1 MELVARVKS
10 QLRRYQVYSKPI
22 GVDNSIIQANDLLID
37 TNKKM
42 VSVDNR
48 PVAVTK
54 IEYEILVLLASHPG
68 TVFSTEDIYTKIWHE
83 EATHANNTIMVH
95 IRKLREK
102 IERQPRTPL
111 SYLVAFLIYSILGII
126 FDRIIPIA
134 VPNEMRYAL
143 CYAISFIVFVEIF
156 FKLIDFTIEY
166 IRKLRRSIQ
175 QVTSGNYGVQ
185 CEVEYDDELG
195 SLAANIN
202 VLSKTLLAKEKESE
216 KLKEKERAALDI
228 ERNAERQKNELI
240 TNVAHDLRTPLTTI
254 VGYLELIKDDTALS
268 KEDVHKYSGIAYE
281 KSIRLQEM
289 MDDLFEF
296 TKLDNADIK
305 LNKSMINLSG
315 LIMQMTDEFY
325 PSFKDCNIT
334 PIVDLPEENIYVQG
348 DGQLLAR
355 VFDNLISNALKY
367 GYHNTDLKIEVSGD
381 EKYATVKVINHGD
394 TIASEDIPLLFNKF
408 YRTDS
413 SRNSK
418 TGGTGLGLA
427 ITKNIVDLHHGD
439 ISVTSDDQ
447 ITTFIVK
454 FNRYFDQN

>member
-1 MELVARVKS
+1 MMQK
-10 QLRRYQVYSKPI
+10 LRKLFISSFKWR
-22 GVDNSIIQANDLLID
+22 LLINI
-37 TNKKM
+37 T
-42 VSVDNR
+42 
-48 PVAVTK
+48 
-54 IEYEILVLLASHPG
+54 
-68 TVFSTEDIYTKIWHE
+68 
-83 EATHANNTIMVH
+83 
-95 IRKLREK
+95 
-102 IERQPRTPL
+102 L

-143 CYAISFIVFVEIF
+143 CYAISFIVFIEIF

>member
-1 MELVARVKS
+1 MMQK
-10 QLRRYQVYSKPI
+10 LRKLFISSFKWR
-22 GVDNSIIQANDLLID
+22 LLINI
-37 TNKKM
+37 T
-42 VSVDNR
+42 
-48 PVAVTK
+48 
-54 IEYEILVLLASHPG
+54 
-68 TVFSTEDIYTKIWHE
+68 
-83 EATHANNTIMVH
+83 
-95 IRKLREK
+95 
-102 IERQPRTPL
+102 L

-394 TIASEDIPLLFNKF
+394 TIAPEDIPLLFNKF

-454 FNRYFDQN
+454 FNRYFYQN

>member
-1 MELVARVKS
+1 MMQK
-10 QLRRYQVYSKPI
+10 LRKLFISSFKWR
-22 GVDNSIIQANDLLID
+22 LLINI
-37 TNKKM
+37 T
-42 VSVDNR
+42 
-48 PVAVTK
+48 
-54 IEYEILVLLASHPG
+54 
-68 TVFSTEDIYTKIWHE
+68 
-83 EATHANNTIMVH
+83 
-95 IRKLREK
+95 
-102 IERQPRTPL
+102 L

-228 ERNAERQKNELI
+228 ERNAERLKNELI

-394 TIASEDIPLLFNKF
+394 TIAPEDIPLLFNKF

>member
-1 MELVARVKS
+1 MMQK
-10 QLRRYQVYSKPI
+10 LRKLFISSFKWR
-22 GVDNSIIQANDLLID
+22 LLINI
-37 TNKKM
+37 T
-42 VSVDNR
+42 
-48 PVAVTK
+48 
-54 IEYEILVLLASHPG
+54 
-68 TVFSTEDIYTKIWHE
+68 
-83 EATHANNTIMVH
+83 
-95 IRKLREK
+95 
-102 IERQPRTPL
+102 L

-202 VLSKTLLAKEKESE
+202 VLSKILLAKEKESE

>member
-1 MELVARVKS
+1 MMQK
-10 QLRRYQVYSKPI
+10 LRKLFISSFKWR
-22 GVDNSIIQANDLLID
+22 LLINI
-37 TNKKM
+37 T
-42 VSVDNR
+42 
-48 PVAVTK
+48 
-54 IEYEILVLLASHPG
+54 
-68 TVFSTEDIYTKIWHE
+68 
-83 EATHANNTIMVH
+83 
-95 IRKLREK
+95 
-102 IERQPRTPL
+102 L

-254 VGYLELIKDDTALS
+254 VGYLELIKDDSALS

-418 TGGTGLGLA
+418 TGGAGLGLA

>member
-1 MELVARVKS
+1 MMQK
-10 QLRRYQVYSKPI
+10 LRKLFISSFKWR
-22 GVDNSIIQANDLLID
+22 LLINI
-37 TNKKM
+37 T
-42 VSVDNR
+42 
-48 PVAVTK
+48 
-54 IEYEILVLLASHPG
+54 
-68 TVFSTEDIYTKIWHE
+68 
-83 EATHANNTIMVH
+83 
-95 IRKLREK
+95 
-102 IERQPRTPL
+102 L

-185 CEVEYDDELG
+185 CEVEYNDELG

>member
-1 MELVARVKS
+1 MMQK
-10 QLRRYQVYSKPI
+10 LRKLFISSFKWR
-22 GVDNSIIQANDLLID
+22 LLINI
-37 TNKKM
+37 T
-42 VSVDNR
+42 
-48 PVAVTK
+48 
-54 IEYEILVLLASHPG
+54 
-68 TVFSTEDIYTKIWHE
+68 
-83 EATHANNTIMVH
+83 
-95 IRKLREK
+95 
-102 IERQPRTPL
+102 L

-394 TIASEDIPLLFNKF
+394 TIAPKDIPLLFNKF

-413 SRNSK
+413 SRNSR

>member
-1 MELVARVKS
+1 MMQK
-10 QLRRYQVYSKPI
+10 LRKLFISSFKWR
-22 GVDNSIIQANDLLID
+22 LLINI
-37 TNKKM
+37 T
-42 VSVDNR
+42 
-48 PVAVTK
+48 
-54 IEYEILVLLASHPG
+54 
-68 TVFSTEDIYTKIWHE
+68 
-83 EATHANNTIMVH
+83 
-95 IRKLREK
+95 
-102 IERQPRTPL
+102 L

-126 FDRIIPIA
+126 FDRIIPLA

-254 VGYLELIKDDTALS
+254 VGYLELIKDDSALS

-394 TIASEDIPLLFNKF
+394 TIAPEDIPLLFNKF

>member
-1 MELVARVKS
+1 MMQK
-10 QLRRYQVYSKPI
+10 LRKLFISSFKWR
-22 GVDNSIIQANDLLID
+22 LLINI
-37 TNKKM
+37 T
-42 VSVDNR
+42 
-48 PVAVTK
+48 
-54 IEYEILVLLASHPG
+54 
-68 TVFSTEDIYTKIWHE
+68 
-83 EATHANNTIMVH
+83 
-95 IRKLREK
+95 
-102 IERQPRTPL
+102 L

-355 VFDNLISNALKY
+355 VFVNLISNALKY

>member
-1 MELVARVKS
+1 MMQK
-10 QLRRYQVYSKPI
+10 LRKLFISSFKWR
-22 GVDNSIIQANDLLID
+22 LLINI
-37 TNKKM
+37 T
-42 VSVDNR
+42 
-48 PVAVTK
+48 
-54 IEYEILVLLASHPG
+54 
-68 TVFSTEDIYTKIWHE
+68 
-83 EATHANNTIMVH
+83 
-95 IRKLREK
+95 
-102 IERQPRTPL
+102 L

-394 TIASEDIPLLFNKF
+394 TIAPEDIPLLFNKF

>member
-1 MELVARVKS
+1 MMQK
-10 QLRRYQVYSKPI
+10 LRKLFISSFKWR
-22 GVDNSIIQANDLLID
+22 LLINI
-37 TNKKM
+37 T
-42 VSVDNR
+42 
-48 PVAVTK
+48 
-54 IEYEILVLLASHPG
+54 
-68 TVFSTEDIYTKIWHE
+68 
-83 EATHANNTIMVH
+83 
-95 IRKLREK
+95 
-102 IERQPRTPL
+102 L

-254 VGYLELIKDDTALS
+254 VGYLELIKDDSALS

-367 GYHNTDLKIEVSGD
+367 GYHNTDLKIEVSVD

-394 TIASEDIPLLFNKF
+394 TIAPEDIPLLFNKF

>member
-1 MELVARVKS
+1 MMQK
-10 QLRRYQVYSKPI
+10 LRKLFISSFKWR
-22 GVDNSIIQANDLLID
+22 LLINI
-37 TNKKM
+37 T
-42 VSVDNR
+42 
-48 PVAVTK
+48 
-54 IEYEILVLLASHPG
+54 
-68 TVFSTEDIYTKIWHE
+68 
-83 EATHANNTIMVH
+83 
-95 IRKLREK
+95 
-102 IERQPRTPL
+102 L

-367 GYHNTDLKIEVSGD
+367 GYHNTDLKIEISGD

>member
-1 MELVARVKS
+1 MQK
-10 QLRRYQVYSKPI
+10 LRKLFISSFKWR
-22 GVDNSIIQANDLLID
+22 LLINI
-37 TNKKM
+37 T
-42 VSVDNR
+42 
-48 PVAVTK
+48 
-54 IEYEILVLLASHPG
+54 
-68 TVFSTEDIYTKIWHE
+68 
-83 EATHANNTIMVH
+83 
-95 IRKLREK
+95 
-102 IERQPRTPL
+102 L
-111 SYLVAFLIYSILGII
+111 SYLIAFLIYSILGII

-394 TIASEDIPLLFNKF
+394 TIAAEDIPLLFNKF

>member
-1 MELVARVKS
+1 MMQK
-10 QLRRYQVYSKPI
+10 LRKLFISSFKWR
-22 GVDNSIIQANDLLID
+22 LLINI
-37 TNKKM
+37 T
-42 VSVDNR
+42 
-48 PVAVTK
+48 
-54 IEYEILVLLASHPG
+54 
-68 TVFSTEDIYTKIWHE
+68 
-83 EATHANNTIMVH
+83 
-95 IRKLREK
+95 
-102 IERQPRTPL
+102 L

-134 VPNEMRYAL
+134 APNEMRYAL

-216 KLKEKERAALDI
+216 KLKEKERAALDV

-394 TIASEDIPLLFNKF
+394 TIAPEDIPLLFNKF

-427 ITKNIVDLHHGD
+427 ITKNTVDLHHGD

>member
-1 MELVARVKS
+1 MMQK
-10 QLRRYQVYSKPI
+10 LRKLFISSFKWR
-22 GVDNSIIQANDLLID
+22 LLINI
-37 TNKKM
+37 T
-42 VSVDNR
+42 
-48 PVAVTK
+48 
-54 IEYEILVLLASHPG
+54 
-68 TVFSTEDIYTKIWHE
+68 
-83 EATHANNTIMVH
+83 
-95 IRKLREK
+95 
-102 IERQPRTPL
+102 L

-126 FDRIIPIA
+126 FDRIIPIV

>member
-1 MELVARVKS
+1 MMQK
-10 QLRRYQVYSKPI
+10 LRKLFISSFKWR
-22 GVDNSIIQANDLLID
+22 LLINI
-37 TNKKM
+37 T
-42 VSVDNR
+42 
-48 PVAVTK
+48 
-54 IEYEILVLLASHPG
+54 
-68 TVFSTEDIYTKIWHE
+68 
-83 EATHANNTIMVH
+83 
-95 IRKLREK
+95 
-102 IERQPRTPL
+102 L
-111 SYLVAFLIYSILGII
+111 SYLIAFLIYSILGII

-254 VGYLELIKDDTALS
+254 VGYLELIKDDSALS

-394 TIASEDIPLLFNKF
+394 TIAPEDIPLLFNKF

>member
-1 MELVARVKS
+1 MMQK
-10 QLRRYQVYSKPI
+10 LRKLFISSFKWR
-22 GVDNSIIQANDLLID
+22 LLINI
-37 TNKKM
+37 T
-42 VSVDNR
+42 
-48 PVAVTK
+48 
-54 IEYEILVLLASHPG
+54 
-68 TVFSTEDIYTKIWHE
+68 
-83 EATHANNTIMVH
+83 
-95 IRKLREK
+95 
-102 IERQPRTPL
+102 L

-334 PIVDLPEENIYVQG
+334 LIVDLPEENIYVQG

>member
-1 MELVARVKS
+1 MMQK
-10 QLRRYQVYSKPI
+10 LRKLFISSFKWR
-22 GVDNSIIQANDLLID
+22 LLINI
-37 TNKKM
+37 T
-42 VSVDNR
+42 
-48 PVAVTK
+48 
-54 IEYEILVLLASHPG
+54 
-68 TVFSTEDIYTKIWHE
+68 
-83 EATHANNTIMVH
+83 
-95 IRKLREK
+95 
-102 IERQPRTPL
+102 L

-254 VGYLELIKDDTALS
+254 VGYLELIKDDSALS

-367 GYHNTDLKIEVSGD
+367 GYHNTDLRIEVSGD

-394 TIASEDIPLLFNKF
+394 TIAPEDIPLLFNKF

-427 ITKNIVDLHHGD
+427 ITKNIVDLHHGN

>member
-1 MELVARVKS
+1 MMQK
-10 QLRRYQVYSKPI
+10 LRKLFISSFKWR
-22 GVDNSIIQANDLLID
+22 LLINI
-37 TNKKM
+37 T
-42 VSVDNR
+42 
-48 PVAVTK
+48 
-54 IEYEILVLLASHPG
+54 
-68 TVFSTEDIYTKIWHE
+68 
-83 EATHANNTIMVH
+83 
-95 IRKLREK
+95 
-102 IERQPRTPL
+102 L

-254 VGYLELIKDDTALS
+254 VGYLELIKDDSALS

-394 TIASEDIPLLFNKF
+394 TIAPKDIPLLFNKF

>member
-1 MELVARVKS
+1 MQK
-10 QLRRYQVYSKPI
+10 LRKLFISSFKWR
-22 GVDNSIIQANDLLID
+22 LLINI
-37 TNKKM
+37 T
-42 VSVDNR
+42 
-48 PVAVTK
+48 
-54 IEYEILVLLASHPG
+54 
-68 TVFSTEDIYTKIWHE
+68 
-83 EATHANNTIMVH
+83 
-95 IRKLREK
+95 
-102 IERQPRTPL
+102 L

-134 VPNEMRYAL
+134 VPNEMHYAL

>member
-1 MELVARVKS
+1 MMQK
-10 QLRRYQVYSKPI
+10 LRKLFISSFKWR
-22 GVDNSIIQANDLLID
+22 LLINI
-37 TNKKM
+37 T
-42 VSVDNR
+42 
-48 PVAVTK
+48 
-54 IEYEILVLLASHPG
+54 
-68 TVFSTEDIYTKIWHE
+68 
-83 EATHANNTIMVH
+83 
-95 IRKLREK
+95 
-102 IERQPRTPL
+102 L

-134 VPNEMRYAL
+134 VPNEMGYAL

-216 KLKEKERAALDI
+216 KLKEKEKAALDI

-394 TIASEDIPLLFNKF
+394 TIAPEDIPLLFNKF

>member
-1 MELVARVKS
+1 MMQK
-10 QLRRYQVYSKPI
+10 LRKLFISSFKWR
-22 GVDNSIIQANDLLID
+22 LLINI
-37 TNKKM
+37 T
-42 VSVDNR
+42 
-48 PVAVTK
+48 
-54 IEYEILVLLASHPG
+54 
-68 TVFSTEDIYTKIWHE
+68 
-83 EATHANNTIMVH
+83 
-95 IRKLREK
+95 
-102 IERQPRTPL
+102 L

-202 VLSKTLLAKEKESE
+202 VLSKTLLAKEKENE

>member
-1 MELVARVKS
+1 MMQK
-10 QLRRYQVYSKPI
+10 LRKLFISSFKWR
-22 GVDNSIIQANDLLID
+22 LLINI
-37 TNKKM
+37 T
-42 VSVDNR
+42 
-48 PVAVTK
+48 
-54 IEYEILVLLASHPG
+54 
-68 TVFSTEDIYTKIWHE
+68 
-83 EATHANNTIMVH
+83 
-95 IRKLREK
+95 
-102 IERQPRTPL
+102 L

-134 VPNEMRYAL
+134 LPNEMRYAL

-216 KLKEKERAALDI
+216 KLKEKERAALDV

-394 TIASEDIPLLFNKF
+394 TIAPEDIPLLFNKF

>member
-1 MELVARVKS
+1 MMQK
-10 QLRRYQVYSKPI
+10 LRKLFISSFKWR
-22 GVDNSIIQANDLLID
+22 LLINI
-37 TNKKM
+37 T
-42 VSVDNR
+42 
-48 PVAVTK
+48 
-54 IEYEILVLLASHPG
+54 
-68 TVFSTEDIYTKIWHE
+68 
-83 EATHANNTIMVH
+83 
-95 IRKLREK
+95 
-102 IERQPRTPL
+102 L

-367 GYHNTDLKIEVSGD
+367 GYHNTDLKIEVSVD
-381 EKYATVKVINHGD
+381 EKYAIVKVINHGD

>member
-1 MELVARVKS
+1 MMQK
-10 QLRRYQVYSKPI
+10 LRKLFISSFKWR
-22 GVDNSIIQANDLLID
+22 LLINI
-37 TNKKM
+37 T
-42 VSVDNR
+42 
-48 PVAVTK
+48 
-54 IEYEILVLLASHPG
+54 
-68 TVFSTEDIYTKIWHE
+68 
-83 EATHANNTIMVH
+83 
-95 IRKLREK
+95 
-102 IERQPRTPL
+102 L

-367 GYHNTDLKIEVSGD
+367 GYHNTDLKIEVSSD

>member
-1 MELVARVKS
+1 MMQK
-10 QLRRYQVYSKPI
+10 LRKLFISSFKWR
-22 GVDNSIIQANDLLID
+22 LLINI
-37 TNKKM
+37 T
-42 VSVDNR
+42 
-48 PVAVTK
+48 
-54 IEYEILVLLASHPG
+54 
-68 TVFSTEDIYTKIWHE
+68 
-83 EATHANNTIMVH
+83 
-95 IRKLREK
+95 
-102 IERQPRTPL
+102 L

-254 VGYLELIKDDTALS
+254 VGYLELIKDDSALS

-315 LIMQMTDEFY
+315 LIMQMADEFY

-394 TIASEDIPLLFNKF
+394 TIAPEDIPLLFNKF

>member
-1 MELVARVKS
+1 MQK
-10 QLRRYQVYSKPI
+10 LRKLFISSFKWR
-22 GVDNSIIQANDLLID
+22 LLINI
-37 TNKKM
+37 T
-42 VSVDNR
+42 
-48 PVAVTK
+48 
-54 IEYEILVLLASHPG
+54 
-68 TVFSTEDIYTKIWHE
+68 
-83 EATHANNTIMVH
+83 
-95 IRKLREK
+95 
-102 IERQPRTPL
+102 L

-268 KEDVHKYSGIAYE
+268 KEDVHNAIKNIEDVHMYSGIAYE

>member
-1 MELVARVKS
+1 MMQK
-10 QLRRYQVYSKPI
+10 LRKLFISSFKWR
-22 GVDNSIIQANDLLID
+22 LLINI
-37 TNKKM
+37 T
-42 VSVDNR
+42 
-48 PVAVTK
+48 
-54 IEYEILVLLASHPG
+54 
-68 TVFSTEDIYTKIWHE
+68 
-83 EATHANNTIMVH
+83 
-95 IRKLREK
+95 
-102 IERQPRTPL
+102 L

-454 FNRYFDQN
+454 FNIYFDQN

>member
-1 MELVARVKS
+1 MMQK
-10 QLRRYQVYSKPI
+10 LRKLFISSFKWR
-22 GVDNSIIQANDLLID
+22 LLINI
-37 TNKKM
+37 T
-42 VSVDNR
+42 
-48 PVAVTK
+48 
-54 IEYEILVLLASHPG
+54 
-68 TVFSTEDIYTKIWHE
+68 
-83 EATHANNTIMVH
+83 
-95 IRKLREK
+95 
-102 IERQPRTPL
+102 L

-134 VPNEMRYAL
+134 VPNEMRYTL

-367 GYHNTDLKIEVSGD
+367 GYHNSDLKIEVSGD

-427 ITKNIVDLHHGD
+427 ITKNIVDLHHGN

>member
-1 MELVARVKS
+1 MMQK
-10 QLRRYQVYSKPI
+10 LRKLFISSFKWR
-22 GVDNSIIQANDLLID
+22 LLINI
-37 TNKKM
+37 T
-42 VSVDNR
+42 
-48 PVAVTK
+48 
-54 IEYEILVLLASHPG
+54 
-68 TVFSTEDIYTKIWHE
+68 
-83 EATHANNTIMVH
+83 
-95 IRKLREK
+95 
-102 IERQPRTPL
+102 L

-254 VGYLELIKDDTALS
+254 VGYLELIKDDAALS

-381 EKYATVKVINHGD
+381 KKYATVKVINHGD

>member
-1 MELVARVKS
+1 MMQK
-10 QLRRYQVYSKPI
+10 LRKLFISSFKWR
-22 GVDNSIIQANDLLID
+22 LLINI
-37 TNKKM
+37 T
-42 VSVDNR
+42 
-48 PVAVTK
+48 
-54 IEYEILVLLASHPG
+54 
-68 TVFSTEDIYTKIWHE
+68 
-83 EATHANNTIMVH
+83 
-95 IRKLREK
+95 
-102 IERQPRTPL
+102 L
-111 SYLVAFLIYSILGII
+111 SYLVAFLIYSILGIV

-381 EKYATVKVINHGD
+381 EKYAIVKVINHGD
-394 TIASEDIPLLFNKF
+394 TIAPEDIPLLFNKF

>member
-1 MELVARVKS
+1 MMQK
-10 QLRRYQVYSKPI
+10 LRKLFISSFKWR
-22 GVDNSIIQANDLLID
+22 LLINI
-37 TNKKM
+37 T
-42 VSVDNR
+42 
-48 PVAVTK
+48 
-54 IEYEILVLLASHPG
+54 
-68 TVFSTEDIYTKIWHE
+68 
-83 EATHANNTIMVH
+83 
-95 IRKLREK
+95 
-102 IERQPRTPL
+102 L

-134 VPNEMRYAL
+134 VPTEMRYAL

-254 VGYLELIKDDTALS
+254 VGYLELIKDDSALS

-296 TKLDNADIK
+296 TKIDNADIK

-381 EKYATVKVINHGD
+381 EKYATIKVINHGD
-394 TIASEDIPLLFNKF
+394 TIAPEDIPLLFNKF

>member
-1 MELVARVKS
+1 MMQK
-10 QLRRYQVYSKPI
+10 LRKLFISSFKWR
-22 GVDNSIIQANDLLID
+22 LLINI
-37 TNKKM
+37 T
-42 VSVDNR
+42 
-48 PVAVTK
+48 
-54 IEYEILVLLASHPG
+54 
-68 TVFSTEDIYTKIWHE
+68 
-83 EATHANNTIMVH
+83 
-95 IRKLREK
+95 
-102 IERQPRTPL
+102 L

-134 VPNEMRYAL
+134 VPNEIRYAL

-216 KLKEKERAALDI
+216 KLKEKEKAALDI

-394 TIASEDIPLLFNKF
+394 TIAPEDIPLLFNKF

>member
-1 MELVARVKS
+1 MMQK
-10 QLRRYQVYSKPI
+10 LRKLFISSFKWR
-22 GVDNSIIQANDLLID
+22 LLINI
-37 TNKKM
+37 T
-42 VSVDNR
+42 
-48 PVAVTK
+48 
-54 IEYEILVLLASHPG
+54 
-68 TVFSTEDIYTKIWHE
+68 
-83 EATHANNTIMVH
+83 
-95 IRKLREK
+95 
-102 IERQPRTPL
+102 L

-305 LNKSMINLSG
+305 LNKNMINLSG

-394 TIASEDIPLLFNKF
+394 TIAPEDIPLLFNKF

>member
-1 MELVARVKS
+1 MMQK
-10 QLRRYQVYSKPI
+10 LRKLFISSFKWR
-22 GVDNSIIQANDLLID
+22 LLINI
-37 TNKKM
+37 T
-42 VSVDNR
+42 
-48 PVAVTK
+48 
-54 IEYEILVLLASHPG
+54 
-68 TVFSTEDIYTKIWHE
+68 
-83 EATHANNTIMVH
+83 
-95 IRKLREK
+95 
-102 IERQPRTPL
+102 L

-216 KLKEKERAALDI
+216 KLKEKEKAALDI

-381 EKYATVKVINHGD
+381 EKYATVKVINDGD

>member
-1 MELVARVKS
+1 MMQK
-10 QLRRYQVYSKPI
+10 LRKLFISSFKWR
-22 GVDNSIIQANDLLID
+22 LLINI
-37 TNKKM
+37 T
-42 VSVDNR
+42 
-48 PVAVTK
+48 
-54 IEYEILVLLASHPG
+54 
-68 TVFSTEDIYTKIWHE
+68 
-83 EATHANNTIMVH
+83 
-95 IRKLREK
+95 
-102 IERQPRTPL
+102 L

-281 KSIRLQEM
+281 KSIRLEEM

>member
-1 MELVARVKS
+1 MMQK
-10 QLRRYQVYSKPI
+10 LRKLFISSFKWR
-22 GVDNSIIQANDLLID
+22 LLINI
-37 TNKKM
+37 T
-42 VSVDNR
+42 
-48 PVAVTK
+48 
-54 IEYEILVLLASHPG
+54 
-68 TVFSTEDIYTKIWHE
+68 
-83 EATHANNTIMVH
+83 
-95 IRKLREK
+95 
-102 IERQPRTPL
+102 L

-216 KLKEKERAALDI
+216 KLKEKERVALDI

>member
-1 MELVARVKS
+1 MMQK
-10 QLRRYQVYSKPI
+10 LRKLFISSFKWR
-22 GVDNSIIQANDLLID
+22 LLINI
-37 TNKKM
+37 T
-42 VSVDNR
+42 
-48 PVAVTK
+48 
-54 IEYEILVLLASHPG
+54 
-68 TVFSTEDIYTKIWHE
+68 
-83 EATHANNTIMVH
+83 
-95 IRKLREK
+95 
-102 IERQPRTPL
+102 L

-254 VGYLELIKDDTALS
+254 VGYLELIKDDSALS

-305 LNKSMINLSG
+305 LNKNMINLSG

-394 TIASEDIPLLFNKF
+394 TIAPEDIPLLFNKF

-427 ITKNIVDLHHGD
+427 ITKNIVDLHHGN

>member
-1 MELVARVKS
+1 MMQK
-10 QLRRYQVYSKPI
+10 LRKLFISSFKRR
-22 GVDNSIIQANDLLID
+22 LLINI
-37 TNKKM
+37 T
-42 VSVDNR
+42 
-48 PVAVTK
+48 
-54 IEYEILVLLASHPG
+54 
-68 TVFSTEDIYTKIWHE
+68 
-83 EATHANNTIMVH
+83 
-95 IRKLREK
+95 
-102 IERQPRTPL
+102 L

-254 VGYLELIKDDTALS
+254 VGYLELIKDDSALS

-394 TIASEDIPLLFNKF
+394 TIAPEDIPLLFNKF

>member
-1 MELVARVKS
+1 MMQK
-10 QLRRYQVYSKPI
+10 LRKLFISSFKWR
-22 GVDNSIIQANDLLID
+22 LLINI
-37 TNKKM
+37 T
-42 VSVDNR
+42 
-48 PVAVTK
+48 
-54 IEYEILVLLASHPG
+54 
-68 TVFSTEDIYTKIWHE
+68 
-83 EATHANNTIMVH
+83 
-95 IRKLREK
+95 
-102 IERQPRTPL
+102 L

-166 IRKLRRSIQ
+166 IRKLRRFIQ

-394 TIASEDIPLLFNKF
+394 TIAPEDIPLLFNKF